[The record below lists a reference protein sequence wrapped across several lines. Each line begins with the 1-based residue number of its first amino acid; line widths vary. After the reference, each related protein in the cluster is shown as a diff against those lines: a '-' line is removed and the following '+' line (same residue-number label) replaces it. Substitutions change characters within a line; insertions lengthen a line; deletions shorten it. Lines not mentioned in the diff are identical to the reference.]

1 MGRPKSKH
9 PKTERL
15 NLRFSEAE
23 IEQLKLL
30 ALQSGYDRLS
40 DFARESLLRGK
51 TAATRR
57 QSFTDQT
64 TAYELRKIGNNINQ
78 IARAYNGGMGQLSES
93 NIELLEKLYGIL
105 HEIKE
110 KL

>member
-1 MGRPKSKH
+1 MGRPKAKH

-23 IEQLKLL
+23 IEQLKLI

-40 DFARESLLRGK
+40 DFARESLLSGK
-51 TAATRR
+51 TAPTPRP
-57 QSFTDQT
+57 SLTDQA

-78 IARAYNGGMGQLSES
+78 IARAYNGGMGQLTKD
-93 NIELLEKLYGIL
+93 NIALLEKLWDLL